1 MFRGSFHR
9 FAVAGLSGLAVLAA
23 TGLPTRD
30 ALAVPA
36 FARQTGQNC
45 VACHAGGQFPDLT
58 PYGRIFKLTGYTLG
72 TRGLPLSVMGV
83 ATYTKT
89 KNTDTT
95 PNGGT
100 PATDFPRDGNLIL
113 NTGSLFLAGKVTDN
127 IGGFAQFTYNN
138 YDDVSADGTH
148 FRGHSSSDNFDLRY
162 ADRFIDTT
170 RDLIFGFTLNNNPSV
185 QDVWNSAPAWGFN
198 VVPGSS
204 GPASLPT
211 LAGGLAQQVAGLGA
225 YVYWNRTLYAELS
238 GYQTANGFWSFLSQ
252 GISSERSSQNLIK
265 GVNPYWRV
273 ALTREWGPHNVMVGT
288 SGFIVDQYPDPFGL
302 GANGPTNRVRDLGL
316 DAQYQY
322 LLDPH
327 SITATVSYIH
337 ENTHYADGIGG
348 GPGAVDAATSTVP
361 VAQAPTNAD
370 DTLNMFRAK
379 ISYVYKAKY
388 GGTLSYFNITGSTN
402 SANQTAFFDPVSGSI
417 LTDGKTTGPG
427 VNATGNPGTTGWT
440 TELFWTPIQN
450 ARVGI
455 QYTLFS
461 KFNGATDNYD
471 GFGRNARDN
480 NTLFVYVW
488 GAY

>member
-1 MFRGSFHR
+1 MFRGSFQR
-9 FAVAGLSGLAVLAA
+9 IARTGLAGVALLAA
-23 TGLPTRD
+23 VGLPMKD

-45 VACHAGGQFPDLT
+45 VACHAGGQFPELT

-72 TRGLPLSVMGV
+72 TRGLPLSVMAV

-100 PATDFPRDGNLIL
+100 PATDFVRDGSPIF
-113 NTGSLFLAGKVTDN
+113 NTASLFLAGKITDN
-127 IGGFAQFTYNN
+127 IGGFAQFTFNN

-148 FRGHSSSDNFDLRY
+148 FRGHSSSDNFDVRY
-162 ADRFIDTT
+162 ADRFIDTS

-204 GPASLPT
+204 GPATLPI

-225 YVYWNRTLYAELS
+225 YVYWNKTLYAELA
-238 GYQTANGFWSFLSQ
+238 GYQTADGVFSFMSQ
-252 GISSERSSQNLIK
+252 GINSERGSQNLIK
-265 GVNPYWRV
+265 GVNPYFRL
-273 ALTREWGPHNVMVGT
+273 ALTKEWGPHNVMVGT
-288 SGFIVDQYPDPFGL
+288 SGFLVDQYPDPFGL
-302 GANGPTNRVRDLGL
+302 GANGPTNRVRDFGL

-327 SITATVSYIH
+327 SITATVAYIR
-337 ENTHYADGIGG
+337 EKTHYADGLGG
-348 GPGAVDAATSTVP
+348 QAGAVDASAGSS
-361 VAQAPTNAD
+361 AQAPTNSD

-379 ISYVYKAKY
+379 VSYVYKAKY
-388 GGTLSYFNITGSTN
+388 GGTLSYFNVTGSTN
-402 SANQTAFFDPVSGSI
+402 SANQTAAFDPASGSV
-417 LTDGKTTGPG
+417 LTNGTTGPG
-427 VNATGNPGTTGWT
+427 LNATGNPGTTGRT
-440 TELFWTPIQN
+440 TEVFWTPIQN
-450 ARVGI
+450 ARVGV
-455 QYTLFS
+455 QYTMFS
-461 KFNGATDNYD
+461 KFNGASDNYD

-480 NTLFVYVW
+480 NTVFVYVW